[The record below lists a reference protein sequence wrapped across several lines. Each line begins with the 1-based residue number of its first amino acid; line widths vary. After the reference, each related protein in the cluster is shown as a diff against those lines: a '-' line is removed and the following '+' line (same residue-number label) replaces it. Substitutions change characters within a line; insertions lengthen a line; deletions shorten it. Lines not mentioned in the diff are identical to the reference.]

1 MSVLLPAAIIDA
13 FGGGDALNTRI
24 TAFQAAL
31 EAHRLTEGVAAP
43 VEDPLVESLARS
55 GEAWVA
61 EPVPE
66 APPPLAEPE
75 PGPMRRI
82 AALAFRRRLGPERL
96 AAITI
101 AAAAA
106 LRADPPDAALQVM
119 LDNLTAARF
128 VTLDDPETIG
138 GLQQLRHAGLLD
150 EDAMAAALADGQ
162 PGEEP
167 S

>member
-24 TAFQAAL
+24 AAFQAAL
-31 EAHRLTEGVAAP
+31 VTHRLTEGVAAP

-55 GEAWVA
+55 GETWAA

-66 APPPLAEPE
+66 APPPAEPE
-75 PGPMRRI
+75 PGPMRKI

-106 LRADPPDAALQVM
+106 LRADPPDAILQVM

>member
-1 MSVLLPAAIIDA
+1 MSVLLPRPVIDA
-13 FGGGDALNTRI
+13 LGGGDALNSRI
-24 TAFQAAL
+24 TDFQAAL
-31 EAHRLTEGVAAP
+31 AAHRLTEGVAAP

-55 GEAWVA
+55 GEAWAA
-61 EPVPE
+61 EPAPE
-66 APPPLAEPE
+66 APPPPAEPE
-75 PGPMRRI
+75 PGPMRKI

-106 LRADPPDAALQVM
+106 LRADPPDATLQVM

-128 VTLDDPETIG
+128 VTLDDAETVA
-138 GLQQLRHAGLLD
+138 GLQHLRNVGLLD
-150 EDAMAAALADGQ
+150 EDAMAAAIADGQ

-167 S
+167 V